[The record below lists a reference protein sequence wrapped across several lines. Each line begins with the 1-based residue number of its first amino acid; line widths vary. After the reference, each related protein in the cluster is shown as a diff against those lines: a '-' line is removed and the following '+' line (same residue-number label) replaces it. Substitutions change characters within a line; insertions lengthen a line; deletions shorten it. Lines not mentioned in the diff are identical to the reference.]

1 MALVRALILAAGEG
15 TRMRPLTLERPKPLL
30 PVAGVPLILYSLVL
44 LRRHGIAEVAINL
57 HHLPEAIP
65 RALGGGGWW
74 GPPPAFAATQAE
86 EDSLA
91 ARLGLRLLYSWEER
105 ILGTAGAARRLR
117 PWLGERFLLLYG
129 DVLTTLDLTALLAR
143 HAATGAAATLALYQ
157 VPDPEK
163 RGIVNL
169 DQAGRVT
176 AFMEKP
182 APELA
187 LGNLANAGI
196 YVVEAAVLDL
206 VPEDPP
212 YDFGLHLFPDLLG
225 RGWPLYGFPTSEYL
239 LDIGS
244 FANYERAQADAV
256 AGLLGGPGREARAVM
271 DGREEPAQRAREAGH
286 LAG

>member
-1 MALVRALILAAGEG
+1 
-15 TRMRPLTLERPKPLL
+15 MRPLTLERPKPLL
-30 PVAGVPLILYSLVL
+30 PVAGVPLILYSLLL

-65 RALGGGGWW
+65 RALGVGSWW
-74 GPPPAFAATQAE
+74 GPRPAFAATEAE
-86 EDSLA
+86 GSLA

-129 DVLTTLDLTALLAR
+129 DVLTTLDLGALLAR
-143 HAATGAAATLALYQ
+143 HAATGAAATLALYR
-157 VPDPEK
+157 VPDPEM

-169 DQAGRVT
+169 DQAGRVM
-176 AFMEKP
+176 AFVEKP
-182 APELA
+182 APELG

-196 YVVEAAVLDL
+196 YVVESAVLDL
-206 VPEDPP
+206 VPEEAP

-225 RGWPLYGFPTSEYL
+225 RGWPLCGFPTSEYL

-244 FANYERAQADAV
+244 FANYERAQADV
-256 AGLLGGPGREARAVM
+256 ASGLLGGLGREARAVM
-271 DGREEPAQRAREAGH
+271 DGREEPAQRAKKAGH